1 MHPLPQLRLG
11 NFRCCGVFHQIVD
24 WNSRDFIYE
33 LYSKNA
39 DGGIAT
45 FNSNHPKWSYVKMN
59 SLGIVSEVAEK
70 KVISND
76 ATVGIYY
83 WKHGSDYVKYAEQM
97 IEKNIRTNKKY

>member
-1 MHPLPQLRLG
+1 
-11 NFRCCGVFHQIVD
+11 
-24 WNSRDFIYE
+24 
-33 LYSKNA
+33 
-39 DGGIAT
+39 
-45 FNSNHPKWSYVKMN
+45 MN